1 MNVRLLLAPVIAV
14 AVAACGVAP
23 TPQPT
28 LMPSSTP
35 TATPAPTS
43 PPPPVPSASASPLPS
58 GSPATVAA
66 STFKFPDS
74 LNVTSFATPL
84 TADDGHFYYPG
95 ADGASVIAGDWVSG
109 ATRTVVSLAVGH
121 RIDGLAVSGGWL
133 GYVDG
138 WKDGPPGKQGTPC
151 MTNSTKPLNW
161 RIVAVNLTTGKAVV
175 VDSGASRRTTPYPGN
190 EICSGPTAPLL
201 AVSGN
206 LVGYDR
212 EDATATQPLRERII
226 VRSLPTGSFGWQ
238 TETAGAV
245 AGITLAGTSG
255 SGQLLA
261 YLEQHATGSARL
273 ILSSPGRPI
282 FRDGEVAV
290 GVESVVLSRDANGF
304 DRLTWVA
311 LDDQGGRTI
320 WSAIG
325 AANPVRIDTGL
336 HRGWTALTADASRI
350 VWGQVATD
358 TDQPAPITVWDIGS
372 GQITTIPTTI
382 DVMRVWLSPGGWL
395 AWAGEGLDGA
405 GHKIE
410 RGYAVSPASQTH
422 ASDAATARSLVARYE
437 AASAAGD
444 DATAWSLLA
453 AWSQNQFPSLQSF
466 ADSRRVAFAGAAAAY
481 VTGEPRTDDP
491 TIPGWLVKGAPG
503 VSDPGRVFSVEVT
516 HPNASPAAL
525 RREVFFVALDMSGTW
540 KIWIV
545 N

>member
-1 MNVRLLLAPVIAV
+1 MNGRPLLVPVIAI

-28 LMPSSTP
+28 PIPSSTP
-35 TATPAPTS
+35 IAALTPASPTL
-43 PPPPVPSASASPLPS
+43 PVPSATITPVPS

-84 TADDGHFYYPG
+84 TADDGHFYYPS
-95 ADGASVIAGDWVSG
+95 ADGSSVIAGDRVSG
-109 ATRTVVSLAVGH
+109 ATRTVVSLPVGH
-121 RIDGLAVSGGWL
+121 RIDGLAASGGWL
-133 GYVDG
+133 VYVDG
-138 WKDGPPGKQGTPC
+138 WKAGPAGKQETPC
-151 MTNSTKPLNW
+151 MTNSTEPLNW
-161 RIVAVNLTTGKAVV
+161 RIVAVDLTTGKAVV
-175 VDSGASRRTTPYPGN
+175 VDSGVNRRTTPYPGN
-190 EICSGPTAPLL
+190 EICSGPTPPLL

-206 LVGYDR
+206 LVAYDR
-212 EDATATQPLRERII
+212 EDATASQPLRERII

-273 ILSSPGRPI
+273 NLASPGRPL

-311 LDDQGGRTI
+311 VDDQGGRTI

-325 AANPVRIDTGL
+325 AADPVRIDTGL

-358 TDQPAPITVWDIGS
+358 TDQPAPITVWDIAS
-372 GQITTIPTTI
+372 GQITTIPTAI
-382 DVMRVWLSPGGWL
+382 NVMRVWLTPGGWL
-395 AWAGEGLDGA
+395 AWAGDGLDVT
-405 GHKIE
+405 GHKTE
-410 RGYAVSPASQTH
+410 RGYAV
-422 ASDAATARSLVARYE
+422 
-437 AASAAGD
+437 
-444 DATAWSLLA
+444 
-453 AWSQNQFPSLQSF
+453 
-466 ADSRRVAFAGAAAAY
+466 
-481 VTGEPRTDDP
+481 
-491 TIPGWLVKGAPG
+491 K
-503 VSDPGRVFSVEVT
+503 VSGP
-516 HPNASPAAL
+516 
-525 RREVFFVALDMSGTW
+525 
-540 KIWIV
+540 
-545 N
+545 